1 VSVDRRKAD
10 FIRHRTQVQNDPKL
24 KFVDRYP
31 HHGSRTFAAP
41 AKLGRSA
48 AAAVGA

>member
-1 VSVDRRKAD
+1 LTGAK
-10 FIRHRTQVQNDPKL
+10 RTSFAIALRFKNDPKL

-31 HHGSRTFAAP
+31 HHGSRTFSAA

-48 AAAVGA
+48 AAAA